1 MVISPRT
8 AHSFRVLV
16 IRYDIVIVGEL
27 FGGRWRIS
35 CPAPQSSGSEA
46 YASLLAIGVF
56 DILAV
61 VRIFDPLHST
71 SYQPRFGNEFP
82 ATAGNRS
89 VNGQNSFGR
98 SLMAALLE
106 CLADTAE
113 WLNRKIG
120 ERKVCRSRDRAAG
133 LGAATPGLS
142 TRNAASGVRA
152 FWHPEREL

>member
-27 FGGRWRIS
+27 FSGRWRIS

-46 YASLLAIGVF
+46 YASLLATGVF

-82 ATAGNRS
+82 EIRLDGVSWQFSWNASLTLRS
-89 VNGQNSFGR
+89 G
-98 SLMAALLE
+98 
-106 CLADTAE
+106 
-113 WLNRKIG
+113 
-120 ERKVCRSRDRAAG
+120 
-133 LGAATPGLS
+133 
-142 TRNAASGVRA
+142 
-152 FWHPEREL
+152 